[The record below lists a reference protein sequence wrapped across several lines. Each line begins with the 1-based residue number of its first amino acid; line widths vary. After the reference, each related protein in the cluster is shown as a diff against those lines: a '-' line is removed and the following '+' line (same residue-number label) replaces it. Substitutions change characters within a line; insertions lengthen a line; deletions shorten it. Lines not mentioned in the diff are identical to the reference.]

1 MLSDLRRVSPGIR
14 ILWVIGLLC
23 IVASLL
29 TFAGG
34 LLLVFNDIRSLI
46 DGLPVTSGDQYV
58 AQMRNTS
65 LSLGLSLLFVGQACG
80 WPMAVEYKCFRRP
93 AHEQTQLPSTRT
105 LALMTARLAA
115 PPLCALVAALL
126 IPQASF
132 LFIIPML
139 LNVLAAVALLSAYT
153 ERLARYSV

>member
-14 ILWVIGLLC
+14 ILWVFGLLC

-34 LLLVFNDIRSLI
+34 IPLVFNDIRSFSE
-46 DGLPVTSGDQYV
+46 GLSVAPGDQYMP
-58 AQMRNTS
+58 QMWHT
-65 LSLGLSLLFVGQACG
+65 SLGLSFLFLGQACG
-80 WPMAVEYKCFRRP
+80 WPMAVERKSFRRP
-93 AHEQTQLPSTRT
+93 AHEQTRLLSTRT
-105 LALMTARLAA
+105 LAMVTARLAA

-132 LFIIPML
+132 LFAIPML

-153 ERLARYSV
+153 DGLARYSA